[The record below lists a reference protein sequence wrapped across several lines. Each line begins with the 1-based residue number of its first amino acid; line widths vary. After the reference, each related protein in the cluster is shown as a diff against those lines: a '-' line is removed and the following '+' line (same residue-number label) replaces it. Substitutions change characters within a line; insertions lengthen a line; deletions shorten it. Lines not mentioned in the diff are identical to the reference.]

1 MKSLF
6 GHLRIASGL
15 ALAVALALASL
26 PLASHAAQFR
36 AGGKMT
42 IPAGDT
48 LRDDLYLCGGEVSID
63 GVVAGDVLVLGGN
76 IRVNG
81 NVTGSLTSLG
91 GSTSING
98 SVGRTL
104 RSAGGEIR
112 IGGAVGDDALVGC
125 GRFDLMKGG
134 RVGRDLFAG
143 GGELDLDG
151 DVRRDL
157 KAGGGAMS
165 LAGHVGGDTR
175 VHAERIRL
183 LDGAQ
188 LDGDLVYTS
197 DRTVARGP
205 GAVVL
210 GRVEQ
215 RMPSGRKPN
224 VFTSTMRFLYG
235 WERSLVGLLA
245 LGLILVLPFP
255 AFSRRVF
262 DALGGSPGASL
273 AVGVALLIAVPF
285 VAITV
290 GVIGILLG
298 GWWLGMGTLVIF
310 ALALALGITVCGAF
324 LGQRILRRPGREAR
338 LLWSLVAGVAILTLA
353 AHLPFVGWFVAALA
367 AVFGLGALAIA
378 ARRSGS
384 ATVAG

>member
-1 MKSLF
+1 M
-6 GHLRIASGL
+6 
-15 ALAVALALASL
+15 
-26 PLASHAAQFR
+26 
-36 AGGKMT
+36 
-42 IPAGDT
+42 
-48 LRDDLYLCGGEVSID
+48 
-63 GVVAGDVLVLGGN
+63 
-76 IRVNG
+76 
-81 NVTGSLTSLG
+81 
-91 GSTSING
+91 
-98 SVGRTL
+98 
-104 RSAGGEIR
+104 
-112 IGGAVGDDALVGC
+112 
-125 GRFDLMKGG
+125 
-134 RVGRDLFAG
+134 
-143 GGELDLDG
+143 
-151 DVRRDL
+151 
-157 KAGGGAMS
+157 
-165 LAGHVGGDTR
+165 
-175 VHAERIRL
+175 
-183 LDGAQ
+183 
-188 LDGDLVYTS
+188 
-197 DRTVARGP
+197 ARGP

-215 RMPSGRKPN
+215 RMPSGRGKPN

-255 AFSRRVF
+255 GFSRRVF

-298 GWWLGMGTLVIF
+298 GWWLGMGALVLF

-384 ATVAG
+384 APAAG